1 MPSAALRSLTHKLPV
16 IVYFAVVLLPV
27 ALFSIDGPWPGKGE
41 FPVRQ
46 RTELPVRIGPGA
58 FQVID
63 KWFADRVGLRYPLM
77 YLGTEFHLGAFGRP
91 LDRHVFF
98 GADGWMFWTED
109 ADRVPSAM
117 ADSRGKLQFTPAA
130 IKRIETEL
138 LALRDRFAA
147 CRIPFAVVAAP
158 NKQSI
163 YREFVIDSGEKGP
176 PSRLDRLLVS
186 LSPAVRSQ
194 IVDTRKTIR
203 PAKAK
208 HAPVKLYNKTE
219 THWNE
224 LGAFYGYVAIMDAL
238 RHVMPLN
245 HPELTS
251 IAQYDVSMR
260 QNYSGGDMATFI
272 MFSPWR
278 FPDEDVSV
286 QRKTRTT
293 LPPEEHIDPR
303 YSIAR
308 NPQGQGKLLLI
319 GDSFTQGPVRYLQQH
334 FAEVHRVIDTTV
346 DGDLVAR
353 IKPDAVLL
361 LAVERN
367 LENLLLPMLNPVK
380 LCGAPE

>member
-1 MPSAALRSLTHKLPV
+1 M
-16 IVYFAVVLLPV
+16 
-27 ALFSIDGPWPGKGE
+27 ALFGTDGPWLGKGE
-41 FPVRQ
+41 FPARQ
-46 RTELPVRIGPGA
+46 RTELPSRIGPGA
-58 FQVID
+58 FQVLD
-63 KWFADRVGLRYPLM
+63 KWFADRIGLRYPLI

-91 LDRHVFF
+91 LDRHIFF

-117 ADSRGKLQFTPAA
+117 ADSRGKLHFTPAE
-130 IKRIETEL
+130 IRRIETEL
-138 LALRDRFAA
+138 LAVRDRFAA

-163 YREFVIDSGEKGP
+163 YREFVVADGGRGP
-176 PSRLDRLLVS
+176 PTRLDGLLAS
-186 LSPAVRSQ
+186 LSPAARSQ
-194 IVDTRKTIR
+194 IVDTRETIR

-208 HAPVKLYNKTE
+208 HAPVRLYNKTE

-238 RHVMPLN
+238 RRAAPIS

-251 IAQYDVSMR
+251 IAQYEVSPQR
-260 QNYSGGDMATFI
+260 NYPGGDMATFI
-272 MFSPWR
+272 LFSPWR

-286 QRKTRTT
+286 QRKTRTI
-293 LPPEEHIDPR
+293 LPPEEQIDPR
-303 YSIAR
+303 EFVAR
-308 NPQGQGKLLLI
+308 NPEGKGRLLLI

-334 FAEVHRVIDTTV
+334 FAEVHRVISTTV

-353 IKPDAVLL
+353 IKPDAVLV

-367 LENLLLPMLNPVK
+367 LERLLLPMLNPAK
-380 LCGAPE
+380 LCP